1 MTFLNGALLFG
12 AFAFSIPLIIH
23 LLNRS
28 RFRTIDWGAMHL
40 LDSITKV
47 NHKRFRLE
55 QLILLLVRCLLPV
68 LLALCLARPVFT
80 GANILTGDAPVSLV
94 VLIDNSY
101 SMDAKDAGETRFD
114 AAIAEAVT
122 LIEATYRGSEI
133 HVILTG
139 GAPSPLFDQPLF
151 NQKQVVQRLKHA
163 SGGFGSFDVAGSLD
177 EALTVLEKM
186 SHLRRELVII
196 SDFQSVDWESIDI
209 SSIASRIADED
220 VPVAI
225 SLLHVGD
232 SVQENVS
239 IDSLHFSKRA
249 LGVDQRLAVRA
260 EVRNHSPTPF
270 TNVRV
275 TMEVD
280 GEQSAVSI
288 VQLPAQG
295 TTQVLFPMTFDQ
307 PGSHVLHASVDID
320 DGVRTDNQFSAVV
333 TVWDR
338 LEVLLVDGA
347 PSSEPLMGETDYLSV
362 ALSPFTFGRV
372 PLADLVDTKTVSASE
387 LSAELLESIRVVVL
401 ANVAKLQNA
410 QVEAIVD
417 FVDAGG
423 AVLVCAGDKIDL
435 NWYRETLFADG
446 KGVLPAPFGKRSGVA
461 DGQGGGVRILKEHFE
476 HPALE
481 FFNEPSHGSL
491 NGVIINQRHQLEV
504 NDDQIQILA
513 RLENGEPLLIEH
525 PYGEGVVLQFAT
537 ACDADWSTL
546 PIEPVY
552 VPLMQ
557 QLITTMAAR
566 ISPSRNL
573 ITGEPA
579 VAFFMNTTRDKKRV
593 SETVSVE
600 TPSGMSI
607 AVESEPNDRMHV
619 ARYAATVQPGI
630 YTMSTSAETTHFAVE
645 ADRRESIIE
654 LLTEAELVS
663 LAQVL
668 PAEIFQSVDDYLQ
681 HDHLRRNGRETW
693 KPLLVL
699 VLVLMF
705 LEVVLQQRFARRH
718 P

>member
-12 AFAFSIPLIIH
+12 ALAFSIPLIIH

-47 NHKRFRLE
+47 NHKRFRFE
-55 QLILLLVRCLLPV
+55 QLILLLIRCLLPV

-80 GANILTGDAPVSLV
+80 GANMLVGDAPVSLV
-94 VLIDNSY
+94 VLVDNSY
-101 SMDAKDAGETRFD
+101 SMDARDAGKTRFD
-114 AAIAEAVT
+114 RAIAEAT
-122 LIEATYRGSEI
+122 DLIEATYRGSEI

-139 GAPSPLFDQPLF
+139 GAPAPVYDQPLF
-151 NQKQVVQRLKHA
+151 NKNQVVRRLKNMP
-163 SGGFGSFDVAGSLD
+163 GGFGSFDVAGSLD
-177 EALTVLEKM
+177 EALNILKKM
-186 SHLRRELVII
+186 SHLRRELVIL
-196 SDFQSVDWESIDI
+196 SDFQSLDWESIDI
-209 SSIASRIADED
+209 SSFTSRIADCD

-225 SLLHVGD
+225 SLIRIGD
-232 SVQENVS
+232 SVQDNVS
-239 IDSLHFSKRA
+239 IDSLRFSKRA
-249 LGVDQRLAVRA
+249 LGVDQRLSVRA

-280 GEQSAVSI
+280 GEQSSASI
-288 VQLPAQG
+288 IQLPARG

-307 PGSHVLHASVDID
+307 PGAHVLHVGLDID
-320 DGVRTDNQFSAVV
+320 DRVRTDNRFSAVV

-347 PSSEPLMGETDYLSV
+347 PSNEPLMSETDYLSV

-372 PLADLVDTKTVSASE
+372 PLADLVETKTVSTTE
-387 LSAELLESIRVVVL
+387 FNAELLESTRVVVL
-401 ANVAKLQNA
+401 ANVGKLQNK
-410 QVEAIVD
+410 QVEALAD
-417 FVDAGG
+417 FVNTGG

-446 KGVLPAPFGKRSGVA
+446 KGLLPAPFGERFGAADVKR
-461 DGQGGGVRILKEHFE
+461 GGNRILKEHFE

-481 FFNEPSHGSL
+481 FFNEPSHGNL
-491 NGVIINQRHQLEV
+491 NAVIINQRHQLV
-504 NDDQIQILA
+504 VHDDQTQILA

-557 QLITTMAAR
+557 QLITTMASQ

-579 VAFFMNTTRDKKRV
+579 VAFFINTTRDKKLV
-593 SETVSVE
+593 PETVSVK

-607 AVESEPNDRMHV
+607 AVESEPSDRMHV
-619 ARYAATVQPGI
+619 ARYAATLQPGI

-645 ADRRESIIE
+645 ADRRESVIE
-654 LLTEAELVS
+654 LLTNAELAS
-663 LAQVL
+663 LADAL
-668 PAEIFQSVDDYLQ
+668 SAGIFQSVDDYLQ
-681 HDHLRRNGRETW
+681 YDHLRRNGRETW
-693 KPLLVL
+693 KALLVL
-699 VLVLMF
+699 LLGLMF
-705 LEVVLQQRFARRH
+705 LEVVLQQRFARHH